1 MLIRPFHPD
10 DAAALAALFH
20 ASVHAAGSRFYAPEQ
35 VAAWS
40 PEPPPPERYVRQAE
54 GRTFLVAVDAHAAV
68 IGYGDLE
75 PNGHVDHLYC
85 HPDRIGTGVGSAVL
99 AALEAAA
106 RRDGIARL
114 FVEASENARPLFE
127 RRGFTLVARND
138 VVCAGVEI
146 HNYQMSKDLA

>member
-1 MLIRPFHPD
+1 MLIRPFHHD

-20 ASVHAAGSRFYAPEQ
+20 ASVHGAGSRFYAPEQ

-40 PEPPPPERYVRQAE
+40 PAPPPPERFVGQAE
-54 GRTFLVAVDAHAAV
+54 GRTFLVAVDEHAVV

-75 PNGHVDHLYC
+75 PNGHIDHLYC
-85 HPDRIGTGVGSAVL
+85 RPDRIGTGVGSSIL

-127 RRGFTLVARND
+127 RRGFTLDARND
-138 VVCAGVEI
+138 FVRAGVAI
-146 HNYQMSKDLA
+146 HNYRMSKDLA